1 MHPHYELGEGRGR
14 VSPVRQ
20 FYGSDGVP
28 LRIDGPAEEPA
39 AAWRS
44 HRLRVRGWLES
55 LPDQDWAGATRCRLW
70 DVTSLVRHLA
80 SGSQFLGYTLHMGA
94 GGTATTLLQGFDPHT
109 TVQAA
114 AAMLGEMT
122 PAAARQAISAMDAAV
137 DQELETMA
145 DAGWSAMAE
154 APPGQLPAHL
164 SVSHFLFDSW
174 VHEYDLLVP
183 RGERP
188 FIDAREASVVVRY
201 LLGLASVTTAS
212 ETPLDVRLS
221 DPEIR
226 VGVAVENGQVCV
238 ALSIPSN
245 AAVVEG
251 RLVDVVDRATGR
263 EAGPI
268 DGDERALAV
277 LDTFGALL
285 AG

>member
-1 MHPHYELGEGRGR
+1 M
-14 VSPVRQ
+14 SPIRQ
-20 FYGSDGVP
+20 FYDSEGVP
-28 LRIDGPAEEPA
+28 LRIDGPPEEPA
-39 AAWRS
+39 TAWRS
-44 HRLRVRGWLES
+44 QRARVRSWLES
-55 LPDQDWAGATRCRLW
+55 LPDPDWAGATRCGLW

-80 SGSQFLGYTLHMGA
+80 SGSQFLGYTLHRGA
-94 GGTATTLLQGFDPHT
+94 AGTATTLLQGFDPHA

-122 PAAARQAISAMDAAV
+122 PAAAREAMAAMDAAV
-137 DQELETMA
+137 DRELETMA
-145 DAGWSAMAE
+145 RAGWSTMAE

-164 SVSHFLFDSW
+164 SVNHFLFDSW
-174 VHEYDLLVP
+174 VHEYDLMVP

-188 FIDAREASVVVRY
+188 YVDVREASVVVRY

-212 ETPLDVRLS
+212 ETPLDVRLC

-226 VGVAVENGQVCV
+226 VGVDVANGQVRV
-238 ALSIPSN
+238 APSVPSR
-245 AAVVEG
+245 AAVLEG

-268 DGDERALAV
+268 DGDQRALAV

>member
-1 MHPHYELGEGRGR
+1 
-14 VSPVRQ
+14 VSPIRQ

-28 LRIDGPAEEPA
+28 LRIDGPPEEPA
-39 AAWRS
+39 TAWHS
-44 HRLRVRGWLES
+44 HRIRVRGWLES
-55 LPDQDWAGATRCRLW
+55 LPDPDWAGATRCGLW

-94 GGTATTLLQGFDPHT
+94 AGTATTLLQGFDPHA

-122 PAAARQAISAMDAAV
+122 PAAAREAMATMDAAV
-137 DQELETMA
+137 DRELEKMA
-145 DAGWSAMAE
+145 DAGWSATAE

-174 VHEYDLLVP
+174 VHEYDLMVP

-188 FIDAREASVVVRY
+188 YIDVREASVVVRY
-201 LLGLASVTTAS
+201 LLGLASVVTAS
-212 ETPLDVRLS
+212 ETPLDVRLR

-226 VGVAVENGQVCV
+226 VGVGVDVANGQVHV
-238 ALSIPSN
+238 ASSVPN
-245 AAVVEG
+245 RAAVVEG

-277 LDTFGALL
+277 LDAFGALL

>member
-1 MHPHYELGEGRGR
+1 MTI
-14 VSPVRQ
+14 RQ
-20 FYGSDGVP
+20 FYGPAGVP
-28 LRIDGPAEEPA
+28 LRIDGHPDEPA

-44 HRLRVRGWLES
+44 HRTRVRGWLDA
-55 LPDQDWAGATRCRLW
+55 LPDPDWVRPTRCELW
-70 DVTSLVRHLA
+70 DVTSLARHLA

-94 GGTATTLLQGFDPHT
+94 AGTATTLLQGFDPHT

-114 AAMLGEMT
+114 AAMLGELT
-122 PAAARQAISAMDAAV
+122 PATAREAVTAMDAAV
-137 DQELETMA
+137 DEELARMA

-164 SVSHFLFDSW
+164 SVNHFLFDSW
-174 VHEYDLLVP
+174 VHEYDLMVP

-188 FIDAREASVVVRY
+188 LVDPSEATVAVRY
-201 LLGLASVTTAS
+201 LLGLASVVTAS
-212 ETPLDVRLS
+212 EVCLDVRLR

-226 VGVAVENGQVCV
+226 VGVDV
-238 ALSIPSN
+238 ADGDVVVSTDSVPSG

-251 RLVDVVDRATGR
+251 SLVDVVDRATGR

-268 DGDERALAV
+268 HGDEQALAV
-277 LDTFGALL
+277 LDAFGALL